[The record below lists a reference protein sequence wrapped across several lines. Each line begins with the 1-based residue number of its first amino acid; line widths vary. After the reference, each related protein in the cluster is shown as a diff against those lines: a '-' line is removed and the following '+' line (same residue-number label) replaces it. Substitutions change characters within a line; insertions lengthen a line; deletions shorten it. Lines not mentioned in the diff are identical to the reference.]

1 MAETQE
7 KTEAEVKK
15 TRTRKKPAAKKDK
28 ATTDTAK
35 DQVEEKAPKK
45 SAAKKTTAKA
55 KSASTAKT
63 ASAAKKTNAE
73 KAEPAP
79 KKGRA
84 SKSASADEKADAV
97 KTEEAAEEKP
107 ATKKS
112 AAKKAAAKKTTAKKT
127 AAKKAA
133 EEPAEAETKAEMA
146 IDEVEPEDDF
156 SDEEVTGPESDQVID
171 EATAEIERGTSE
183 SVHVDETEEELL
195 EGIPEEELKAASD
208 VALPKVTTRA
218 KVKSNRRRNAD
229 AGVTMLTGDP
239 VRMYLKEIGK
249 VPLLTAAEEIDLAMK
264 IEAGVAA
271 TEELERA
278 EDEGIEL
285 PRRDMRRL
293 SRIEQVGLDAKQQ
306 LIEANLRLVV
316 SIAKRYVGRGML
328 FLDLI
333 QEGNLGLIR
342 AVEKFDYT
350 KGFKFSTYATWWIR
364 QAITRAIAD
373 QARTI
378 RIPVHMVETINK
390 LVRIQRQLLQELG
403 REPTPEE
410 IGEQMGLTAE
420 RVREIQKISQEPVS
434 LETPIGEEEDSQ
446 LGDFIEDDAAVVPP
460 DAASFSMLQEQ
471 LTKVLDGLAE
481 RERKVISLRFGLE
494 DGHPRTLEEVG
505 REFGVTRER
514 IRQIESKTLAKL
526 RHPSRSSKL
535 KDYLED

>member
-1 MAETQE
+1 MVFRKEVHVAEAQE
-7 KTEAEVKK
+7 KTETK
-15 TRTRKKPAAKKDK
+15 T
-28 ATTDTAK
+28 
-35 DQVEEKAPKK
+35 
-45 SAAKKTTAKA
+45 
-55 KSASTAKT
+55 
-63 ASAAKKTNAE
+63 
-73 KAEPAP
+73 
-79 KKGRA
+79 
-84 SKSASADEKADAV
+84 
-97 KTEEAAEEKP
+97 
-107 ATKKS
+107 
-112 AAKKAAAKKTTAKKT
+112 KKT
-127 AAKKAA
+127 AAKGAASARKTDAETTTKTTKAA
-133 EEPAEAETKAEMA
+133 GEQETPTKGGAKKSSRSTSKKARAAKEPDAKTGEDLDTTATDQVVESTVDETIDAVVDELVDGEAAVLVDSDLA
-146 IDEVEPEDDF
+146 ADDEALDDF
-156 SDEEVTGPESDQVID
+156 SDEDESGPASDQEID
-171 EATAEIERGTSE
+171 AATAELEKGTDNVRVE
-183 SVHVDETEEELL
+183 ETEEELL

-208 VALPKVTTRA
+208 VALPKVTSSRS
-218 KVKSNRRRNAD
+218 KMKSTRRRSTD

-271 TEELERA
+271 TEEIERA

-285 PRRDMRRL
+285 PRREMRRL
-293 SRIEQVGLDAKQQ
+293 SRVEQVGLDAKQQ

-342 AVEKFDYT
+342 AVEKFDYK

-390 LVRIQRQLLQELG
+390 LVRIQRQLLQEYG

-410 IGEQMGLTAE
+410 IGKEMGLSAE